1 MKYMISLL
9 MEIIF
14 EYKIYVF
21 MDSCNFCVPT
31 VGQVLCKVLDIEWR
45 EKRKQIQHMLSWSFQ
60 SSPCHLIELPV
71 MIETFLICAVQYGS
85 CQPHVAI
92 EHSKCG

>member
-1 MKYMISLL
+1 MISLL

-14 EYKIYVF
+14 ECKIYVF
-21 MDSCNFCVPT
+21 MGSCNFCMPT
-31 VGQVLCKVLDIEWR
+31 MGQVLCKVLDIEWR
-45 EKRKQIQHMLSWSFQ
+45 TKKLIQHMLSWSFQ
-60 SSPCHLIELPV
+60 PNQCCLIELPM